1 MLTNTNP
8 RRTQGLASRLHIRR
22 PAAGATK
29 DVMTV
34 YLPIVLGQDTLQW
47 LRHLPRHYIDDWG
60 DFSHRFVANF

>member
-1 MLTNTNP
+1 
-8 RRTQGLASRLHIRR
+8 
-22 PAAGATK
+22 
-29 DVMTV
+29 MTV